1 MVVLRN
7 LYSAQSGADFSCYQ
21 QSWSRI
27 KKFHSNLISKI
38 TTLCLQTKTK
48 KFHTKPFE
56 RLKLVFLSC
65 LDPNWIENLI
75 LVSPHT
81 LLEWRNNKFKTFW
94 ALLSRKKKTGRP
106 NIPWKVI
113 KLIRRVAKE
122 TKSGELQNCTAFF

>member
-1 MVVLRN
+1 MFYEISILLNLVLIFHVIN
-7 LYSAQSGADFSCYQ
+7 KVGAESKNSIQILFLKSQLSAYK
-21 QSWSRI
+21 R
-27 KKFHSNLISKI
+27 KR
-38 TTLCLQTKTK
+38 K

-94 ALLSRKKKTGRP
+94 ALLSRKKKQGDQTFLGKSSNSFGELLR
-106 NIPWKVI
+106 K
-113 KLIRRVAKE
+113 